1 MQASTAVATP
11 AAPDLS
17 CAIGDVEDVTGGL
30 HNTRLEQSS
39 CDVNQ
44 SCEWAH
50 TPPTP
55 PEPRKA
61 GEAPGEQTPHPPPVP
76 HGRPW
81 WRGEAMRQ
89 QAAVR
94 HGGFQTDHLKRWSG
108 QNPLGGVCPHT
119 APMNLFLETPRTESR
134 PGRRAA
140 AHLVVPL
147 RVPRLLAHQDARHGR
162 DVVDACGLVLHDP
175 RAVLDLVHDFVCIRV
190 NRR

>member
-1 MQASTAVATP
+1 MQPAGFTKPSSSRAAVK
-11 AAPDLS
+11 S
-17 CAIGDVEDVTGGL
+17 VEA
-30 HNTRLEQSS
+30 
-39 CDVNQ
+39 VNG
-44 SCEWAH
+44 H
-50 TPPTP
+50 TPLTP

-89 QAAVR
+89 QAAIR
-94 HGGFQTDHLKRWSG
+94 HGGVPDRPSQEMVGPEPPSG
-108 QNPLGGVCPHT
+108 GMCPHT

-147 RVPRLLAHQDARHGR
+147 GVPGLLAHEGAGLSR
-162 DVVDACGLVLHDP
+162 DVVHTRGLVDHHP
-175 RAVLDLVHDFVCIRV
+175 RAVFDFIHYLVRV
-190 NRR
+190 GVVRR